1 MMPSERFERQLPAFL
16 TDLAAPRTPD
26 YVDDL
31 LWQTA
36 HTSQRPA
43 WSLLERWLPMLH
55 IARQPVAAPPAPW
68 RAIGLGFVIL
78 ALLLATLVAL
88 AVGTRP
94 NLPAPFGP
102 ARTGLVVYASGGDIL
117 AADAATGLSTALV
130 AGPEIDRNP
139 RWSLGGTHFAFE
151 RTVENGDNQGL
162 IFVARADGSDLTQLT
177 PEPLGSIKH
186 YSFSPDGKD
195 VLIAS
200 GPFWSPVLHIAASDG
215 SRIRT
220 LDLGRPATNAA
231 WRPPDGAEI
240 LFMEAGDHSTGFG
253 SLFAVDV
260 ASGTVR
266 SILEEDSIRH
276 RAGPM
281 WSPDGSQI
289 AYVEWV
295 SSSDLNTQIHVMA
308 ADGTGDRILPMPE
321 DAVWQAPLSWSND
334 GTRLLA
340 IRGYTGYAEGSVAV
354 ALPANGTG
362 VGLEFDTTGAIA
374 LSCCTAWEWA
384 PDDTS
389 ILGTPTDAAGQSLAQ
404 VLLDP
409 VTGKSTAVPWSST
422 SQPSWQR
429 LAP

>member
-1 MMPSERFERQLPAFL
+1 
-16 TDLAAPRTPD
+16 
-26 YVDDL
+26 
-31 LWQTA
+31 
-36 HTSQRPA
+36 
-43 WSLLERWLPMLH
+43 
-55 IARQPVAAPPAPW
+55 
-68 RAIGLGFVIL
+68 VI
-78 ALLLATLVAL
+78 
-88 AVGTRP
+88 
-94 NLPAPFGP
+94 
-102 ARTGLVVYASGGDIL
+102 YASGGDIL
-117 AADAATGLSTALV
+117 AADAHTGLTTALV
-130 AGPEIDRNP
+130 AGPQTDRKP

-151 RTVENGDNQGL
+151 RTVEGGESQGL
-162 IFVARADGSDLTQLT
+162 VFVARADGSDLVQLT
-177 PEPLGSIKH
+177 PEPLAFIERFA
-186 YSFSPDGKD
+186 FSPDGKN

-200 GPFWSPVLHIAASDG
+200 GPVSSPELHVAASDG
-215 SRIRT
+215 SRIRA
-220 LDLGRPATNAA
+220 LDVGRPATHGA

-240 LFMEAGDHSTGFG
+240 LFMEAGDHSSGFG

-260 ASGTVR
+260 AGGTVR
-266 SILEEDSIRH
+266 TILEEDNIRH

-295 SSSDLNTQIHVMA
+295 SSSNLNTQVHVMA
-308 ADGTGDRILPMPE
+308 ADGTGDRVLPMPE
-321 DAVWQAPLSWSND
+321 GAVWQAPLGWSND

-354 ALPANGTG
+354 ALPADGSG
-362 VGLEFDTTGAIA
+362 VGLEFDTRGPMA

-389 ILGTPTDAAGQSLAQ
+389 ILGSPTDAAGQPLAQ

-409 VTGKSTAVPWSST
+409 VTGKSAAVPWSSS